1 MIETMFDRLQGAQNR
16 DFAAIGFACAA
27 FRLKVLEYWS
37 DLEWLQ
43 ERFCYMNDIIR
54 ESPFYQWILE
64 EGEVKGVAQ
73 GIAQGVAQSVAQMRQ
88 AVVDFVRD
96 DFPEL
101 VQLAEEVVA
110 TIDNPTQLVH
120 LTAKLVVPRMQSK
133 HVRSSRSLHSEEP
146 ILLTALLLHLR
157 KLKPQGCNPSANTMG
172 TGADCKACCT
182 TSGIAAITL
191 R

>member
-16 DFAAIGFACAA
+16 DFVAIGFACATA
-27 FRLKVLEYWS
+27 RLQMLEHWS

-96 DFPEL
+96 NFQE
-101 VQLAEEVVA
+101 ASS
-110 TIDNPTQLVH
+110 TS
-120 LTAKLVVPRMQSK
+120 R
-133 HVRSSRSLHSEEP
+133 RSRSNH
-146 ILLTALLLHLR
+146 R
-157 KLKPQGCNPSANTMG
+157 
-172 TGADCKACCT
+172 
-182 TSGIAAITL
+182 
-191 R
+191 